1 MAYYINVWAI
11 VYRIHDIIS
20 SFGDDPEDFD
30 LATTEVQDV
39 TKSIGDELPDILKV
53 LYYESLLQQEFTSI
67 LNKITYAD
75 SFEEWA
81 ELSKTLVLAAGSFKN
96 IEYNVYERQF
106 PSN

>member
-1 MAYYINVWAI
+1 MAYYINAWAI
-11 VYRIHDIIS
+11 VYRIHDIIA
-20 SFGDDPEDFD
+20 SFCDDPEDFD
-30 LATTEVQDV
+30 SATTEVQTV